1 MLGEVKVASALSADL
16 GYYIKQTMLIYRGL
30 PNGVFFPQN
39 QRTDST
45 ESELINCVDVFY
57 KIINTEHC

>member
-45 ESELINCVDVFY
+45 ESELINCVDYFI
-57 KIINTEHC
+57 K

>member
-30 PNGVFFPQN
+30 PNGVFFPLKIK
-39 QRTDST
+39 
-45 ESELINCVDVFY
+45 ELKVLKANL
-57 KIINTEHC
+57 